1 MKPVTSNNLK
11 RVIVKANFSSRD
23 GVELRLEKRIG
34 KIRDV
39 ARETGL
45 SIATISRVM
54 NGSAKVTEETR
65 QRVEAACKKLNYFP
79 NAAARSLSTNKTK
92 TIATIIPNIEYSIYA
107 KFISAIEQTLSERQ
121 YSLVLAI
128 SNGDEEME
136 VKEAR
141 KLLGMGSEAF
151 ILSGARHSQELY
163 ELLEGRNI
171 PYVFTSIWDPAL
183 STPMIGYDNAGLAH
197 AALTYLKSKGHSKI
211 AVVHGPPGSS
221 DRISARVAGA
231 RKACNDAM
239 RVSFLETSL
248 DASGGKQAVQKL
260 LEQDTDVTAILCL
273 SDVLALGAYFGLAAA
288 GLSIPGDMSV
298 MGFDNLDWSTE
309 IVPPLTT
316 TNLPARKMGRSVAL
330 QLMDLLDTNTGLQS
344 TLLEGQIIERGSVL
358 DV

>member
-79 NAAARSLSTNKTK
+79 ERSRPLAFDKQDQNNRPPSFRTS
-92 TIATIIPNIEYSIYA
+92 SIRFTP

-316 TNLPARKMGRSVAL
+316 TNLPARKWDVRLRFSSWICWIQTRGFNRRCSRGRS
-330 QLMDLLDTNTGLQS
+330 
-344 TLLEGQIIERGSVL
+344 
-358 DV
+358 

>member
-1 MKPVTSNNLK
+1 M
-11 RVIVKANFSSRD
+11 
-23 GVELRLEKRIG
+23 EKRIG

-65 QRVEAACKKLNYFP
+65 HRVEAACKKLNYFP

-92 TIATIIPNIEYSIYA
+92 TIATIIPNIEHSIYA

-128 SNGDEEME
+128 SNGDEEIE
-136 VKEAR
+136 FKEAR

-151 ILSGARHSQELY
+151 ILSGARHSPELY
-163 ELLEGRNI
+163 DLLEGRNI
-171 PYVFTSIWDPAL
+171 PYVFTSVWDPAL
-183 STPMIGYDNAGLAH
+183 PTPMIGYDNSGLAR
-197 AALTYLKSKGHSKI
+197 AALTYLKSKGHSEI
-211 AVVHGPPGSS
+211 AVVHGPVDSS

-231 RKACNDAM
+231 RQACGKTMN
-239 RVSFLETSL
+239 VTFFETSL
-248 DASGGKQAVQKL
+248 DASGGKHAVQAL
-260 LEQDTDVTAILCL
+260 LERATNVTAILCL
-273 SDVLALGAYFGLAAA
+273 SDVLALGVYFGLAAA
-288 GLSIPGDMSV
+288 GLSVPDDMSV

-330 QLMDLLDTNTGLQS
+330 QLMDLLDINKDLEP

-358 DV
+358 SV